1 MDTRIDDTELIRQYV
16 STKDPSLREEIIIRY
31 IPLVHFVLNR
41 LGISQ
46 SAGQDYEDAASQGII
61 GLIEALDRYDLT
73 YGTQFS
79 TYATLR
85 IRGKVIDQLRSH
97 DWLSRGAR
105 QRAKQM
111 QGAIDSLW
119 EKYQRPPT
127 DEEISQFLNLDDEG
141 YRQALLDSHQTII
154 SLDMVLS
161 TDGGE
166 FISLHELLADDENS
180 NPDQHLE
187 EEEIKDV
194 LIKAIQS
201 LPQREQLVLSLYY
214 YEKLT
219 FKEIGAV
226 LDVSESRVC
235 QIHTKAV
242 MMLKSRITRGLMKSE
257 NVIQSERRPNN
268 KAIEYTRNSSPK
280 LVGGFEL

>member
-1 MDTRIDDTELIRQYV
+1 MDTHTDDTELIQQYV
-16 STKDPSLREEIIIRY
+16 LTKDPALREEIILRY

-46 SAGQDYEDAASQGII
+46 STNQDYEDAASQGII
-61 GLIEALDRYDLT
+61 GLIEALDRYDLS

-127 DEEISQFLNLDDEG
+127 DEEISQYLNLDEES
-141 YRQALLDSHQTII
+141 YRQALLDSHHQIV
-154 SLDMVLS
+154 SLDTVVSSDGNDVL
-161 TDGGE
+161 
-166 FISLHELLADDENS
+166 SLHEFIADEDS
-180 NPDQHLE
+180 GNPDHYLE
-187 EEEIKDV
+187 EAEIKEV
-194 LIKAIQS
+194 LIRAIQS
-201 LPQREQLVLSLYY
+201 LPHREQLVLSLYY

-219 FKEIGAV
+219 FKEIGLI

-242 MMLKSRITRGLMKSE
+242 MMLKSRIARGFIKSE
-257 NVIQSERRPNN
+257 SALQYDQNIKN
-268 KAIEYTRNSSPK
+268 KTFRYAESSTTK
-280 LVGGFEL
+280 LAGGLEI

>member
-1 MDTRIDDTELIRQYV
+1 MDTHTDDTELIRQYV
-16 STKDPSLREEIIIRY
+16 LTKDPALREEIILRY

-41 LGISQ
+41 LGIFQ
-46 SAGQDYEDAASQGII
+46 SANQDYEDAASQGII
-61 GLIEALDRYDLT
+61 GLIEALDRYDLN

-127 DEEISQFLNLDDEG
+127 DEEISQYLNLDEES
-141 YRQALLDSHQTII
+141 YRQALLDSHHQIV
-154 SLDMVLS
+154 SLDTVVS
-161 TDGGE
+161 SDGNDV
-166 FISLHELLADDENS
+166 ISLHEFIADEDNN
-180 NPDQHLE
+180 NPDHYLE
-187 EEEIKDV
+187 EVELKEI
-194 LIKAIQS
+194 LIQAIQS

-235 QIHTKAV
+235 QIHSKAV
-242 MMLKSRITRGLMKSE
+242 MMLKSRIARGLIKSE
-257 NVIQSERRPNN
+257 IALQHDQNN
-268 KAIEYTRNSSPK
+268 KNKTIRYAESSTPK
-280 LVGGFEL
+280 FVGGLEL